1 MSVLSYADLQAL
13 ITTAI
18 SNINILIK
26 NNQLY
31 NINNTFKTWIDT
43 QINNAEIEKNMNKK
57 YDKYVQIEQL
67 LNTMNSSMDYTDTA
81 VVNAVTEFDIFK
93 NRMYIVLQSFI
104 KMFRLFAS
112 SSSKKR

>member
-18 SNINILIK
+18 NNINILIK

-43 QINNAEIEKNMNKK
+43 QINNAAIEKNMNKK

-67 LNTMNSSMDYTDTA
+67 LNTMNSSMDYTDAAIATS
-81 VVNAVTEFDIFK
+81 NIDYEIFK
-93 NRMYIVLQSFI
+93 NRMYLVLQSFV
-104 KMFRLFAS
+104 KMFRLFAN